1 MNYKKTT
8 VFKFFQDLE
17 LNTQTYHWL
26 TESYSRHIG
35 SDKLFK
41 NILET
46 GDKFIEVY
54 IGRYGRPNF
63 TQDTIV
69 VKKMSDSEFVIFDT
83 SKFLKLV
90 GICNQFLTM
99 DIQLEG
105 KIATKLLLADSEYN
119 LEYALAN
126 LMLAPNVNFTVS
138 EFESDYEFTID
149 NEFINTW
156 VKAKKAL
163 NSDTTIIK
171 AYTNEDGEPKVNFTL
186 GEPEGHSNKIQFE
199 VPLTSLAVDSTT
211 LKFNADYL
219 KAIFDANYGAVGN
232 AYISNDG
239 AMKLDFMTEDF
250 QQSSY
255 IILAKI

>member
-1 MNYKKTT
+1 MEKQSLVSIIDKYYLNGIGEKVKWTIKDNSVTIKTFSPT
-8 VFKFFQDLE
+8 KDMV
-17 LNTQTYHWL
+17 
-26 TESYSRHIG
+26 G
-35 SDKLFK
+35 
-41 NILET
+41 
-46 GDKFIEVY
+46 
-54 IGRYGRPNF
+54 
-63 TQDTIV
+63 V
-69 VKKMSDSEFVIFDT
+69 VTAPFEFPDSEFVIFDT

-138 EFESDYEFTID
+138 EFESDYE
-149 NEFINTW
+149 
-156 VKAKKAL
+156 KAL

-219 KAIFDANYGAVGN
+219 KAIFDANYGATGN
-232 AYISNDG
+232 AYVSNDG

>member
-1 MNYKKTT
+1 MEKQSLVSIIDKYYLNGIGEKVKWTVKDNVVTIKTFSPT
-8 VFKFFQDLE
+8 KDMV
-17 LNTQTYHWL
+17 
-26 TESYSRHIG
+26 G
-35 SDKLFK
+35 
-41 NILET
+41 
-46 GDKFIEVY
+46 
-54 IGRYGRPNF
+54 
-63 TQDTIV
+63 V
-69 VKKMSDSEFVIFDT
+69 VTAPFEFPDSEFVIFDT

-126 LMLAPNVNFTVS
+126 LMLAPNVNFTVND
-138 EFESDYEFTID
+138 FESDYEFTID

-156 VKAKKAL
+156 IKAKKAL

-171 AYTNEDGEPKVNFTL
+171 AYNDEDDVPKVNFIL

-199 VPLTSLAVDSTT
+199 VPITNLVMDSAT

-232 AYISNDG
+232 AYVSNDG
-239 AMKLDFMTEDF
+239 AMKLEFENEEG
-250 QQSSY
+250 QKSSY
-255 IILAKI
+255 IILARI

>member
-1 MNYKKTT
+1 MEKQSLVSIIDKYYLNGIGEKVKWTVKDNSVTIKTFSPT
-8 VFKFFQDLE
+8 KDMV
-17 LNTQTYHWL
+17 
-26 TESYSRHIG
+26 G
-35 SDKLFK
+35 
-41 NILET
+41 
-46 GDKFIEVY
+46 
-54 IGRYGRPNF
+54 
-63 TQDTIV
+63 V
-69 VKKMSDSEFVIFDT
+69 VTAPFEFPDSEFVIFDT

-126 LMLAPNVNFTVS
+126 LMLAPNVNFTVND
-138 EFESDYEFTID
+138 FESDYEFTID

-156 VKAKKAL
+156 IKAKKAL

-171 AYTNEDGEPKVNFTL
+171 AYNDEDDVPKVNFIL

-199 VPLTSLAVDSTT
+199 VPITNLVMDSAT

-232 AYISNDG
+232 AYVSNDG
-239 AMKLDFMTEDF
+239 AMKLEFENEEG
-250 QQSSY
+250 QKSSY
-255 IILAKI
+255 IVLARI